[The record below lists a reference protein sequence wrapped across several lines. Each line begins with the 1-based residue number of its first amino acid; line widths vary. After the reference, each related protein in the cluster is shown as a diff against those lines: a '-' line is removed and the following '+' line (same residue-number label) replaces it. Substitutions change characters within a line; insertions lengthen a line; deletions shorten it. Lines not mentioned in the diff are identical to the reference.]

1 MFRSAK
7 TVSPRPAS
15 ADLPP
20 HLQPMAI
27 TSAAPKTDRRVA
39 LLGALVVYGG
49 MPLGLLT
56 LERMMPVSTPA
67 PTGCTMKWEL
77 PIDVDPP
84 THGAM
89 GGHSL
94 PAPAPPPPLIQT
106 GQDRSVDTD
115 PLPKTSDDAS
125 DALTDPSK
133 AATSNTGHG
142 SREGVVGGTGV
153 HPIPPGVIPGVG
165 TDPRGNDQ
173 VQVLSIGASGLQIL
187 RQVDPQYPSMARA
200 AHIQGNVVLRML
212 VDEQGVPIKVDVVEG
227 PAILQGE
234 AVRAATQWRFVAA
247 RVGDQTMKATF
258 LLTLKFKLT

>member
-7 TVSPRPAS
+7 TASPRPVS

-27 TSAAPKTDRRVA
+27 TQAAPKTDRRVA
-39 LLGALVVYGG
+39 ALGAIAIYGC
-49 MPLGLLT
+49 MPLGL
-56 LERMMPVSTPA
+56 MAMDHFMPPVLVKPPITDRPGNIIEFGPPISGPVGTP
-67 PTGCTMKWEL
+67 L
-77 PIDVDPP
+77 
-84 THGAM
+84 
-89 GGHSL
+89 
-94 PAPAPPPPLIQT
+94 PPPPSAPKQVTQADLPQDPVPTKSSDTIDDDLIPKALPT
-106 GQDRSVDTD
+106 SVNNYGGNSTTPSGYDGPYD
-115 PLPKTSDDAS
+115 PN
-125 DALTDPSK
+125 SK
-133 AATSNTGHG
+133 ST
-142 SREGVVGGTGV
+142 
-153 HPIPPGVIPGVG
+153 VIPTNVDHAKVG
-165 TDPRGNDQ
+165 QPIGP
-173 VQVLSIGASGLQIL
+173 VLLDSSGLQIL